1 MKVTYLKHSGFMV
14 ESRNYIYLFDY
25 IGGNIDKAIKSDKKI
40 YVMVSHIHDDHFSK
54 IIFDIA
60 TKHDNVTYILS
71 YDVVKKIKK
80 NAILSKMTEQL
91 NIIRVQAHEKYKI
104 DDIVVETL
112 KSTDEGVAFIVSE
125 KDGTIYH
132 AGDLN
137 WWHWDGEPKS
147 WNRNMEVNF
156 KREIDSMRGRKID
169 IAFVPLDPRQEE
181 HYADGMIYFLENVE
195 CEAVFPMHY
204 WDEPKVIDRFIAE
217 YPKYKSRIRNTELA
231 KEEKC
236 GRTE

>member
-104 DDIVVETL
+104 VDIVVETL

-181 HYADGMIYFLENVE
+181 AYYMGMDYFIKNVGANEIY
-195 CEAVFPMHY
+195 PMHF
-204 WDEPKVIDRFIAE
+204 WGEPRIIDR
-217 YPKYKSRIRNTELA
+217 YKSEYGGENIVSKA
-231 KEEKC
+231 FFCK
-236 GRTE
+236 

>member
-1 MKVTYLKHSGFMV
+1 MV

-181 HYADGMIYFLENVE
+181 AYYMGMDYFIKNVGANEIY
-195 CEAVFPMHY
+195 PMHF
-204 WDEPKVIDRFIAE
+204 WGEPRIIDR
-217 YPKYKSRIRNTELA
+217 YKSEYGGENIVSKA
-231 KEEKC
+231 FFCK
-236 GRTE
+236 

>member
-40 YVMVSHIHDDHFSK
+40 YVMVSHVHDDHFSK

-60 TKHDNVTYILS
+60 TKHNNVTYVLS

-80 NAILSKMTEQL
+80 NAVLSKMVEQL

-156 KREIDSMRGRKID
+156 KREIDSMKGRKID

-181 HYADGMIYFLENVE
+181 AYYMGMDYFI
-195 CEAVFPMHY
+195 
-204 WDEPKVIDRFIAE
+204 K
-217 YPKYKSRIRNTELA
+217 
-231 KEEKC
+231 KC
-236 GRTE
+236 WSK

>member
-14 ESRNYIYLFDY
+14 ESKNNIYLFDY
-25 IGGNIDKAIKSDKKI
+25 ISGNIDKAIKSDKKI
-40 YVMVSHIHDDHFSK
+40 YVMVSHVHDDHFSK

-60 TKHDNVTYILS
+60 TKHNNVTYVLS

-137 WWHWDGEPKS
+137 WWHWEGEPKS

-156 KREIDSMRGRKID
+156 KREIDSMKGRKID

-181 HYADGMIYFLENVE
+181 AYYMGMDYFIKNVGANEIY
-195 CEAVFPMHY
+195 PMHF
-204 WDEPKVIDRFIAE
+204 WGEPRIIDR
-217 YPKYKSRIRNTELA
+217 YKSEYGGENIVSKA
-231 KEEKC
+231 FFCK
-236 GRTE
+236 

>member
-1 MKVTYLKHSGFMV
+1 MKVTFIEHSGFMV

-80 NAILSKMTEQL
+80 NAVLSKMVEQL

-156 KREIDSMRGRKID
+156 KREIDSMKGRKID

-181 HYADGMIYFLENVE
+181 AYYMGMDYFIKNVGVNEIYPMHFWGEPEIIDRYKNEYGGENIVSK
-195 CEAVFPMHY
+195 AVFC
-204 WDEPKVIDRFIAE
+204 K
-217 YPKYKSRIRNTELA
+217 
-231 KEEKC
+231 
-236 GRTE
+236 

>member
-181 HYADGMIYFLENVE
+181 AYYMGMDYFIKNVGANEIY
-195 CEAVFPMHY
+195 PMHF
-204 WDEPKVIDRFIAE
+204 WGEP
-217 YPKYKSRIRNTELA
+217 
-231 KEEKC
+231 
-236 GRTE
+236 G

>member
-60 TKHDNVTYILS
+60 TKHDNVTYVLS
-71 YDVVKKIKK
+71 YDVVKKIKE

-156 KREIDSMRGRKID
+156 KREIDSMKGRKID

-181 HYADGMIYFLENVE
+181 AYYMGMDYFIKNVGANEIY
-195 CEAVFPMHY
+195 PMHF
-204 WDEPKVIDRFIAE
+204 WGEPGNRQI
-217 YPKYKSRIRNTELA
+217 
-231 KEEKC
+231 
-236 GRTE
+236 

>member
-25 IGGNIDKAIKSDKKI
+25 IDGNIDKAIKSDKKI
-40 YVMVSHIHDDHFSK
+40 YVMVSHVHDDHFSK

-60 TKHDNVTYILS
+60 AKHDNVIYILS

-137 WWHWDGEPKS
+137 WWYWEGEPKS

-169 IAFVPLDPRQEE
+169 IAFIPLDPRQEDA
-181 HYADGMIYFLENVE
+181 YYLGMNYFIKNVGANEIY
-195 CEAVFPMHY
+195 PMHF
-204 WDEPKVIDRFIAE
+204 WGEPRIIDR
-217 YPKYKSRIRNTELA
+217 YKSEYGGENIVNKA
-231 KEEKC
+231 FFCK
-236 GRTE
+236 

>member
-1 MKVTYLKHSGFMV
+1 MNVTYLKHSGFMV
-14 ESRNYIYLFDY
+14 ESRKYIYLFDY
-25 IGGNIDKAIKSDKKI
+25 IDGNIDKAIKSDKKI
-40 YVMVSHIHDDHFSK
+40 YVMVSHVHEDHFSK

-60 TKHDNVTYILS
+60 AKHDNVTYILS

-80 NAILSKMTEQL
+80 NAVLSKMTEQL

-137 WWHWDGEPKS
+137 WWHWEGEPKC

-169 IAFVPLDPRQEE
+169 IAFIPLDPRQEDA
-181 HYADGMIYFLENVE
+181 YYLGMNYFIKNVGANEIY
-195 CEAVFPMHY
+195 PMHF
-204 WDEPKVIDRFIAE
+204 WGEPRIIDR
-217 YPKYKSRIRNTELA
+217 YKSEYGGENIVSKA
-231 KEEKC
+231 FFCK
-236 GRTE
+236 

>member
-60 TKHDNVTYILS
+60 TKHDNVTYVLS

-137 WWHWDGEPKS
+137 WWHWEGEPKS

-181 HYADGMIYFLENVE
+181 AYYMGMDYFIKNVGANEIY
-195 CEAVFPMHY
+195 PMHF
-204 WDEPKVIDRFIAE
+204 WGEPRIIDR
-217 YPKYKSRIRNTELA
+217 YKSEYGGENIVSKA
-231 KEEKC
+231 FFCK
-236 GRTE
+236 

>member
-80 NAILSKMTEQL
+80 NAVLSKMVEQL

-156 KREIDSMRGRKID
+156 KREIDSMKGRKID

-181 HYADGMIYFLENVE
+181 AYYMGMDYLRKNVGPNEIYPMHFWGEPEIIDRYKNEYGGENIVSK
-195 CEAVFPMHY
+195 AVFC
-204 WDEPKVIDRFIAE
+204 K
-217 YPKYKSRIRNTELA
+217 
-231 KEEKC
+231 
-236 GRTE
+236 

>member
-80 NAILSKMTEQL
+80 NAILSKMTEKL

-137 WWHWDGEPKS
+137 WWHWEGEPKS

-169 IAFVPLDPRQEE
+169 IAFIPLDPRQEDA
-181 HYADGMIYFLENVE
+181 YYLGMNYFIKNVGANEIY
-195 CEAVFPMHY
+195 PMHF
-204 WDEPKVIDRFIAE
+204 WGETRIIDR
-217 YPKYKSRIRNTELA
+217 YKSEYGGENIVSKA
-231 KEEKC
+231 FFCK
-236 GRTE
+236 

>member
-181 HYADGMIYFLENVE
+181 AYYMGMDYFIKNVGANEIY
-195 CEAVFPMHY
+195 PMHF
-204 WDEPKVIDRFIAE
+204 WGEPRIIDR
-217 YPKYKSRIRNTELA
+217 YKSEDGGENIVSKA
-231 KEEKC
+231 FFCK
-236 GRTE
+236 

>member
-60 TKHDNVTYILS
+60 TKHDNVTYVLS

-156 KREIDSMRGRKID
+156 KREIDSMKGRKID

-181 HYADGMIYFLENVE
+181 AYYMGMDYFIKNVGANEIY
-195 CEAVFPMHY
+195 PMHF
-204 WDEPKVIDRFIAE
+204 WGEPRIIYR
-217 YPKYKSRIRNTELA
+217 YKSEYGGENIVSKA
-231 KEEKC
+231 FFCK
-236 GRTE
+236 

>member
-14 ESRNYIYLFDY
+14 ESRNYIFLFDY

-181 HYADGMIYFLENVE
+181 AYYMGMDYFIKNVGANEIY
-195 CEAVFPMHY
+195 PMHF
-204 WDEPKVIDRFIAE
+204 WGEPRIIDR
-217 YPKYKSRIRNTELA
+217 YKSEYGGENIVSKA
-231 KEEKC
+231 FFCK
-236 GRTE
+236 

>member
-125 KDGTIYH
+125 KDGTMYH

-181 HYADGMIYFLENVE
+181 AYYMGMDYFIKNVGANEIY
-195 CEAVFPMHY
+195 PMHF
-204 WDEPKVIDRFIAE
+204 WGEPRIIDR
-217 YPKYKSRIRNTELA
+217 YKSEYGGENIVSKA
-231 KEEKC
+231 FFCK
-236 GRTE
+236 

>member
-14 ESRNYIYLFDY
+14 ESKNNIYLFDY
-25 IGGNIDKAIKSDKKI
+25 ISGNIDKAIKSDKKI
-40 YVMVSHIHDDHFSK
+40 YVMVSHVHDDHFSK

-60 TKHDNVTYILS
+60 TKHNNVTYVLS

-137 WWHWDGEPKS
+137 WWHWEGEPKS

-156 KREIDSMRGRKID
+156 KREIDSMKGRKID

-181 HYADGMIYFLENVE
+181 AYYMGMDYFIKNVGANEIY
-195 CEAVFPMHY
+195 PMHF
-204 WDEPKVIDRFIAE
+204 WGEHEIIDRYKNE
-217 YPKYKSRIRNTELA
+217 YGGENIVSKAFFCK
-231 KEEKC
+231 
-236 GRTE
+236 

>member
-181 HYADGMIYFLENVE
+181 AYYMGMDYFIKNVGANEIY
-195 CEAVFPMHY
+195 PMHF
-204 WDEPKVIDRFIAE
+204 WGEPRIIDR
-217 YPKYKSRIRNTELA
+217 YKSEYGGKT
-231 KEEKC
+231 
-236 GRTE
+236 

>member
-1 MKVTYLKHSGFMV
+1 MV

-60 TKHDNVTYILS
+60 TKHDNVTYVLS

-156 KREIDSMRGRKID
+156 KREIDSMKGRKID

-181 HYADGMIYFLENVE
+181 AYYMGMDYFIKNVGANEIY
-195 CEAVFPMHY
+195 PMHF
-204 WDEPKVIDRFIAE
+204 WGEPRIIDR
-217 YPKYKSRIRNTELA
+217 YKSEYGGENIVSKA
-231 KEEKC
+231 FFCK
-236 GRTE
+236 

>member
-60 TKHDNVTYILS
+60 TKHDNVTYVLS

-156 KREIDSMRGRKID
+156 KREIDSMKGRKID

-181 HYADGMIYFLENVE
+181 AYYMGMDYFIKNVGANEIY
-195 CEAVFPMHY
+195 PMHF
-204 WDEPKVIDRFIAE
+204 WGEPRIIDR
-217 YPKYKSRIRNTELA
+217 YKSEYGGENIVSKA
-231 KEEKC
+231 FFCK
-236 GRTE
+236 

>member
-14 ESRNYIYLFDY
+14 ERRNYIYLFDY

-60 TKHDNVTYILS
+60 TKHDNVTYVLS

-156 KREIDSMRGRKID
+156 KREIDSMKGRKID

-181 HYADGMIYFLENVE
+181 AYYMGMDYFIKNVGANEIY
-195 CEAVFPMHY
+195 PMHF
-204 WDEPKVIDRFIAE
+204 WGEPRIIDR
-217 YPKYKSRIRNTELA
+217 YKSEYGGENIVSKA
-231 KEEKC
+231 FFCK
-236 GRTE
+236 

>member
-181 HYADGMIYFLENVE
+181 AYYMGMDYFIKNVGANEIY
-195 CEAVFPMHY
+195 PMHF
-204 WDEPKVIDRFIAE
+204 WGEPRIIDR
-217 YPKYKSRIRNTELA
+217 YKSEYGWET
-231 KEEKC
+231 
-236 GRTE
+236 

>member
-181 HYADGMIYFLENVE
+181 AYYMGMDYFIKNVGANEIY
-195 CEAVFPMHY
+195 PMHF
-204 WDEPKVIDRFIAE
+204 WGEPRIIDR
-217 YPKYKSRIRNTELA
+217 YKSEYGGENIVSKAFFCNV
-231 KEEKC
+231 K
-236 GRTE
+236 

>member
-137 WWHWDGEPKS
+137 WWHWEGEPKS

-169 IAFVPLDPRQEE
+169 IAFIPLDPRQEDAYYLGVNYFIKNVGANE
-181 HYADGMIYFLENVE
+181 IY
-195 CEAVFPMHY
+195 PMHF
-204 WDEPKVIDRFIAE
+204 WGEPRIIDR
-217 YPKYKSRIRNTELA
+217 YKSEYGGENIVSKA
-231 KEEKC
+231 FFCK
-236 GRTE
+236 

>member
-40 YVMVSHIHDDHFSK
+40 YVMVSHVHDDHFSK

-60 TKHDNVTYILS
+60 TKHNNVTYVLS

-80 NAILSKMTEQL
+80 NAVLSKMVEQL

-112 KSTDEGVAFIVSE
+112 KSTDEGVAFIVCE

-156 KREIDSMRGRKID
+156 KREIDSMKGRKID

-181 HYADGMIYFLENVE
+181 AYYMGMDYFIKNVGANEIY
-195 CEAVFPMHY
+195 PMHF
-204 WDEPKVIDRFIAE
+204 WGEPRIIDR
-217 YPKYKSRIRNTELA
+217 YKSEYGGENIVSKA
-231 KEEKC
+231 FFCK
-236 GRTE
+236 

>member
-40 YVMVSHIHDDHFSK
+40 YVMVSHVHDDHFSK

-60 TKHDNVTYILS
+60 TKHNNVTYVLS

-80 NAILSKMTEQL
+80 NAVLSKMVEQL

-137 WWHWDGEPKS
+137 WWHWEGEPKS

-169 IAFVPLDPRQEE
+169 IAFIPLDPRQEDV
-181 HYADGMIYFLENVE
+181 YYLGMNYFIKNVGANEIY
-195 CEAVFPMHY
+195 PMHF
-204 WDEPKVIDRFIAE
+204 WGEPRIIDR
-217 YPKYKSRIRNTELA
+217 YKSEYGGENIVSKA
-231 KEEKC
+231 FFCK
-236 GRTE
+236 

>member
-80 NAILSKMTEQL
+80 NAILSKMVEQL

-156 KREIDSMRGRKID
+156 KREIDSMKGRKID
-169 IAFVPLDPRQEE
+169 IAFIPLDPRQEDA
-181 HYADGMIYFLENVE
+181 YYLGMNYFIKNVGANEIY
-195 CEAVFPMHY
+195 PMHF
-204 WDEPKVIDRFIAE
+204 WGEPRIIDR
-217 YPKYKSRIRNTELA
+217 YKSEYGGENIVSKA
-231 KEEKC
+231 FFCK
-236 GRTE
+236 

>member
-137 WWHWDGEPKS
+137 WWHWEGEPRS

-169 IAFVPLDPRQEE
+169 IAFIPLDPRQEDA
-181 HYADGMIYFLENVE
+181 YYLGMNYFIKNVGANEIY
-195 CEAVFPMHY
+195 PMHF
-204 WDEPKVIDRFIAE
+204 WGEPRIIDR
-217 YPKYKSRIRNTELA
+217 YKSEYGGENIVSKA
-231 KEEKC
+231 FFCK
-236 GRTE
+236 

>member
-1 MKVTYLKHSGFMV
+1 MV

-71 YDVVKKIKK
+71 YDVVKKINK

-91 NIIRVQAHEKYKI
+91 NIIRVHAHEKYKI

-181 HYADGMIYFLENVE
+181 AYYMGMDYFIKNVGANEIY
-195 CEAVFPMHY
+195 PMHF
-204 WDEPKVIDRFIAE
+204 WGEPRIIDR
-217 YPKYKSRIRNTELA
+217 YKSEYGGENIVSKA
-231 KEEKC
+231 FFCK
-236 GRTE
+236 

>member
-137 WWHWDGEPKS
+137 WWHWEGEPKS

-169 IAFVPLDPRQEE
+169 IAFIPLDPRQEDA
-181 HYADGMIYFLENVE
+181 YYLGMNYFIKNVGANEIY
-195 CEAVFPMHY
+195 PMHF
-204 WDEPKVIDRFIAE
+204 WGEPRIIDI
-217 YPKYKSRIRNTELA
+217 YKSEYGGENIVSKA
-231 KEEKC
+231 FFCK
-236 GRTE
+236 

>member
-137 WWHWDGEPKS
+137 WWHWEGEPKS

-181 HYADGMIYFLENVE
+181 AYYMGMDYFIKNVGANEIY
-195 CEAVFPMHY
+195 PMHF
-204 WDEPKVIDRFIAE
+204 WGEPRIIDR
-217 YPKYKSRIRNTELA
+217 YKSGYGGENIVSKA
-231 KEEKC
+231 FFCK
-236 GRTE
+236 

>member
-1 MKVTYLKHSGFMV
+1 MV

-137 WWHWDGEPKS
+137 WWHWEGEPKS

-169 IAFVPLDPRQEE
+169 IAFIPLDPRQEDA
-181 HYADGMIYFLENVE
+181 YYLGMNYFIKNVGANEIY
-195 CEAVFPMHY
+195 PMHF
-204 WDEPKVIDRFIAE
+204 WGEPRIIDR
-217 YPKYKSRIRNTELA
+217 YKSEYGGENIVSKA
-231 KEEKC
+231 FFCK
-236 GRTE
+236 

>member
-181 HYADGMIYFLENVE
+181 AYYMGMDYFIKNVGANEIY
-195 CEAVFPMHY
+195 PMHF
-204 WDEPKVIDRFIAE
+204 WGEPRIIDR
-217 YPKYKSRIRNTELA
+217 YKSEYGGENIVSKA
-231 KEEKC
+231 FF
-236 GRTE
+236 

>member
-40 YVMVSHIHDDHFSK
+40 YVMVSHVHDDHFSK

-60 TKHDNVTYILS
+60 TKHNNVTYVLS

-80 NAILSKMTEQL
+80 NAVLSKMVEQL

-156 KREIDSMRGRKID
+156 KREIDSMKGRKID

-181 HYADGMIYFLENVE
+181 AYYMGMDYFKKNVGANEIY
-195 CEAVFPMHY
+195 PMHFGG
-204 WDEPKVIDRFIAE
+204 EPEIIDRYKNE
-217 YPKYKSRIRNTELA
+217 YGGENIVSKAFFCK
-231 KEEKC
+231 
-236 GRTE
+236 

>member
-60 TKHDNVTYILS
+60 NKHDNVTYILS

-137 WWHWDGEPKS
+137 WWHWEGEPKS

-169 IAFVPLDPRQEE
+169 IAFIPLDPRQEDA
-181 HYADGMIYFLENVE
+181 YYLGMNYFIKNVGANEIY
-195 CEAVFPMHY
+195 PMHF
-204 WDEPKVIDRFIAE
+204 WGEPRIIDR
-217 YPKYKSRIRNTELA
+217 YKSEYGGENIVSKA
-231 KEEKC
+231 FFCK
-236 GRTE
+236 

>member
-156 KREIDSMRGRKID
+156 KREIDSMKGRKID

-181 HYADGMIYFLENVE
+181 AYYMGMDYFIKNVGANEIY
-195 CEAVFPMHY
+195 PMHF
-204 WDEPKVIDRFIAE
+204 WGETRIIDR
-217 YPKYKSRIRNTELA
+217 YKSEYGGGNIVSKA
-231 KEEKC
+231 FFCK
-236 GRTE
+236 

>member
-14 ESRNYIYLFDY
+14 ERRNYIYLFDY

-60 TKHDNVTYILS
+60 TKHDNVTYVLS

-156 KREIDSMRGRKID
+156 KREIDSMKGRKID
-169 IAFVPLDPRQEE
+169 IAFVPLDPRREE
-181 HYADGMIYFLENVE
+181 AYYMGMDYFIKNVGANEIY
-195 CEAVFPMHY
+195 PMHF
-204 WDEPKVIDRFIAE
+204 WGEPRIIDR
-217 YPKYKSRIRNTELA
+217 YKSEYGGENIVSKA
-231 KEEKC
+231 FFCK
-236 GRTE
+236 